1 MRMISTTPVYSGLLI
16 LFCWALTGPMVQ
28 CRPAQDD
35 DNEIDSATSGG
46 EEDYEN
52 LLVDSLSAIGE
63 RLFGIPDNKS
73 GELVSQWNPESPI
86 NPEEV
91 GTYYE
96 GDILH
101 IPNMAR
107 NGLKSLSSRWPKGV
121 VPYEIGG
128 YFRMARKSSRNIQ
141 PSLRNIGYGYE
152 MLPCPMLGHPEDI
165 FVDIHGTKSRQYAIR
180 SDR

>member
-1 MRMISTTPVYSGLLI
+1 MHG
-16 LFCWALTGPMVQ
+16 
-28 CRPAQDD
+28 
-35 DNEIDSATSGG
+35 N
-46 EEDYEN
+46 
-52 LLVDSLSAIGE
+52 
-63 RLFGIPDNKS
+63 

-128 YFRMARKSSRNIQ
+128 YFLYFNNGNTGCWSSVGRV
-141 PSLRNIGYGYE
+141 GG
-152 MLPCPMLGHPEDI
+152 
-165 FVDIHGTKSRQYAIR
+165 RQE
-180 SDR
+180 

>member
-1 MRMISTTPVYSGLLI
+1 MGEEDKKLKLQRGNEYNIGKAGEESTNGEGKRNEVQGKE
-16 LFCWALTGPMVQ
+16 GPMVQ

-128 YFRMARKSSRNIQ
+128 YFRK
-141 PSLRNIGYGYE
+141 
-152 MLPCPMLGHPEDI
+152 
-165 FVDIHGTKSRQYAIR
+165 
-180 SDR
+180 